1 MHAKILEAIFSGHWS
16 MTEQALEAIIE
27 IVSGTEYNKELAFKV
42 FHKEALLAPVG
53 ANRINRSTYQ
63 LGSKA
68 IVDIYGVLTPRAT
81 MLETESG
88 GATSA
93 ETINQALDAVDNNPA
108 IKEVIFI
115 HDSVGGNIVG
125 INDLANRI
133 SSMKKPTT
141 SFVYGM
147 SASASY
153 WLASSAKRVIASPTA
168 EVGSIGVVASFR
180 KVDEAKSGVKKIEIV
195 SSASPFKRMDIESD
209 AGKSAIQA
217 QVDKLAEIFIG
228 TVAKNRNVSSDF
240 VKENFGKGGMLV
252 AQDALAVGMIDGI
265 STLNEVLQGSTQ
277 ASIQKNATI
286 VATTPNKE
294 KNKMNAE
301 EIASLTAED
310 LQAHNPKLAQALQGI
325 GATKAFAQVKAIET
339 IAVKTA
345 SAEGKK
351 IALEQRFNPEATEGS
366 VALLILEQEGKERE
380 AEQER
385 LNKIAEDKRKMAET
399 AGKIQGSNSP
409 ATEPDKSATVVSNMV
424 AGANTA
430 KR

>member
-1 MHAKILEAIFSGHWS
+1 MHAKILEAIFSGHWA
-16 MTEQALEAIIE
+16 MTEQALEAIVD
-27 IVSGTEYNKELAFKV
+27 IVSRNEYNKELAFKA
-42 FHKEALLAPVG
+42 FHKEAIIAPVG

-63 LGSKA
+63 LGNKA

-93 ETINQALDAVDNNPA
+93 ETLNQALDAIDSNPS

-125 INDLANRI
+125 INDLAQRI

-180 KVDEAKSGVKKIEIV
+180 KVDESKSGVKKIEIV
-195 SSASPFKRMDIESD
+195 SSASPLKRVDIESD
-209 AGKSAIQA
+209 IGKTVVQD

-228 TVAKNRNVSSDF
+228 TVAKNRNVSVEK
-240 VKENFGKGGMLV
+240 VKESFGKGGMLV
-252 AQDALAVGMIDGI
+252 ASDALAVGMIDGI
-265 STLNEVLQGSTQ
+265 STLNEVLQGNTQ
-277 ASIQKNATI
+277 TSLQKNATI
-286 VATTPNKE
+286 VAQTPNKE

-310 LQAHNPKLAQALQGI
+310 LQAHNPKLAQELAGV
-325 GATKAFAQVKAIET
+325 GAKKAFEQVTAIEKL
-339 IAVKTA
+339 ALKTA
-345 SAEGKK
+345 SVEGKK
-351 IALEQRFNPEATEGS
+351 IAMEQRFNPEASEGS
-366 VALLILEQEGKERE
+366 VALAILNAEEKERE
-380 AEQER
+380 AETER
-385 LNKIAEDKRKMAET
+385 LNKLAEDKRKLADT

-409 ATEPDKSATVVSNMV
+409 ATDPDKGAEAVSNMV
-424 AGANTA
+424 AGANSA
-430 KR
+430 R